1 MMLTGGCNCGEV
13 RYEIDG
19 APLRTGLCHCATCR
33 KQSGSAFS
41 FFAIWPRARVTLS
54 GELACWQ
61 ARAGGER
68 FCPRC
73 GSQLFCWEE
82 GSDEI
87 EVKLGTLDEP
97 PSALVPSYELWTI
110 RREPWLAPQQ
120 GAEQHARDRP
130 APED

>member
-33 KQSGSAFS
+33 RQSGSAFS

-61 ARAGGER
+61 VRAGGER

-120 GAEQHARDRP
+120 GAEQHAKDRP

>member
-54 GELACWQ
+54 GELARWQ